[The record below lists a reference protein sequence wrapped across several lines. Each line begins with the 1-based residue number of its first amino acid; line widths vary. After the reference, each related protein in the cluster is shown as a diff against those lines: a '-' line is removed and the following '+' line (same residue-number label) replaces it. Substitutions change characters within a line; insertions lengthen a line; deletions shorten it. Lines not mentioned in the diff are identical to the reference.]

1 MTTDSKASLDLDD
14 NAYDAQ
20 KRDTR
25 RLILIS
31 LIVALVAIAIG
42 ILAGYFI
49 GVKVQSD
56 RDDSDAKTSAIKQEE
71 ENLELHRKAVH
82 FVSAEELKETL
93 RYFTSV
99 PHAPASKETYD
110 QALYIKNKW
119 LSYGF
124 DNVDLKNYSVLLS
137 FPEKPGE
144 IIIQDGGNKE
154 LNRTVI
160 DTKFL
165 EASENDSRVL
175 PPFNAFSPA
184 GTVKGKLVYANYG
197 RTSDFEE
204 LAKHGINCTGK
215 IVLMRLGKTSRIY
228 KPMRAHKAG
237 AVGLIIFMDPEEYAK
252 KGTSKVYPEYNWL
265 PDSAVQRG
273 TIKATS
279 VRGDTLT
286 PGYPAIPGIYRLPM
300 DEAKKEL
307 PQIPVQPISYRD
319 AIPLLRMLRGSVKDS
334 SFQGALPLT
343 YGIEMDPSDN
353 RTVTLT
359 VNTVLQRKVV
369 TNVIGTI
376 RGKQEPDK
384 LVLLGNHRDA
394 WTFGA
399 ADGSSGTA
407 ALMETSRAMG
417 EIIKKG
423 WRPRRSI
430 VFCSWGAEE
439 PQLMGSAEWLEEF
452 SKLLYSRS
460 VAYLN
465 VDMSV
470 DGRYSFRAKSMPI
483 MDWVLADSA
492 KKVQSPYGNESVF
505 DEWIRKLP
513 STTKSAG
520 LPKLQEIRSGSDYAV
535 FYQRLGIPCVDI
547 RYTYDRKT
555 AGNPLYHTVHDTFR
569 WMSTLID
576 PDFRYHRVTTRVW
589 LQLSLTLADSA
600 VLPLNTTRYWD
611 MLTYGVS
618 YFEKRFGSKLGAL
631 NVTLDDIKDVITDFK
646 KASDSF
652 EDIVAGVDKNND
664 VKVSQLN
671 HRLLM
676 LERAF
681 IDNSPIM
688 PGKPFQRHVILTPS
702 YHVSSSYFGGVAEAL
717 YRVDQATANA
727 EDVKRQISSVVYGI
741 RSAITILSLKGI

>member
-319 AIPLLRMLRGSVKDS
+319 AIPLLRMLRGSVNDS

-520 LPKLQEIRSGSDYAV
+520 LPK
-535 FYQRLGIPCVDI
+535 
-547 RYTYDRKT
+547 
-555 AGNPLYHTVHDTFR
+555 
-569 WMSTLID
+569 
-576 PDFRYHRVTTRVW
+576 VTTRVW

-618 YFEKRFGSKLGAL
+618 YFEKGFGSKLGAL